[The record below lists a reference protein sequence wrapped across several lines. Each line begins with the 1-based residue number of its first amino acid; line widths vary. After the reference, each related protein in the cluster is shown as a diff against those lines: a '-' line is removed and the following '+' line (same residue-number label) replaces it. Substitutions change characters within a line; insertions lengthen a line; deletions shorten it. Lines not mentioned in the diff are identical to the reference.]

1 MEKSTNMPE
10 RVKARMYRASDTLGR
25 SPSGELLI
33 MPSNNTDEDVVKALE
48 AEVARLKD
56 ECDFMKVCG
65 VIELMA
71 RNPNIDSFVKE
82 KEAQIEQLEQDLAY
96 CEDFG
101 RCNCL
106 KNYCDKG
113 LEN

>member
-1 MEKSTNMPE
+1 MAVAQHVLKAAADKVLDMQGRFVMGHPTEKA
-10 RVKARMYRASDTLGR
+10 V
-25 SPSGELLI
+25 LI
-33 MPSNNTDEDVVKALE
+33 RDWHALR

-65 VIELMA
+65 VIELMV

-82 KEAQIEQLEQDLAY
+82 KEARIEQLEQNLAY

-113 LEN
+113 FKN